1 MANVLRVINSDQ
13 DYNKVFLYRITH
25 SESMSITD
33 SGITFL
39 TATGYVLLEG
49 ISRDG
54 NPYNKILFLT
64 KNGEIYSTGSNAV
77 IEGISEID
85 DLVTDQEISWSTG
98 IPLVFSK
105 KKSLTDSSRQYLTVN
120 LSEEFFQDTPV

>member
-1 MANVLRVINSDQ
+1 MANALRVINSDQ
-13 DYNKVFLYRITH
+13 AYNKVFLYRITH
-25 SESMSITD
+25 AESLSITD

-39 TATGYVLLEG
+39 TATGYVVMEG

-54 NPYNKILFLT
+54 STYNKILFTT

-77 IEGISEID
+77 IEAVDEIA
-85 DLVTDQEISWSTG
+85 DLVTDQGLSWSDG

-105 KKSLTDSSRQYLTVN
+105 KKSSLDSSRQYLTVN
-120 LSEEFFQDTPV
+120 LSDEFFSDSPV